1 MLNVTSIKESSF
13 RIAGPWVLGLFS
25 LSAATF
31 VVAARMAGWYGGPNS
46 RFLLL
51 PFVAV
56 LGGLTPLLAAM
67 WAFDVPDALGT
78 AMLGTW
84 GSFGIGYALLE
95 WLFLSGRLAEPVGPY
110 HELGF
115 WFIPLALITWVGA
128 AAAGSAALGLTLAF
142 LAAGATIA
150 AVANLSLHG
159 GLLMAAGW
167 LLLIASAIGWYTATA
182 MMFEATS
189 GRQIWPLGRMTQRV
203 APITEP
209 MPGASPAARHA
220 G

>member
-1 MLNVTSIKESSF
+1 MDTMLEVTSIKESSF

-31 VVAARMAGWYGGPNS
+31 VVAARMAGWYGGPDS

-67 WAFDVPDALGT
+67 WAFEVPDALGT

-115 WFIPLALITWVGA
+115 WFIPLALITSVGA
-128 AAAGSAALGLTLAF
+128 AAAGSAVLGLTLAF
-142 LAAGATIA
+142 LPARRSPRSPTWACTAG
-150 AVANLSLHG
+150 S
-159 GLLMAAGW
+159 
-167 LLLIASAIGWYTATA
+167 
-182 MMFEATS
+182 
-189 GRQIWPLGRMTQRV
+189 
-203 APITEP
+203 
-209 MPGASPAARHA
+209 
-220 G
+220 

>member
-1 MLNVTSIKESSF
+1 MLNVTPIKESAL

-31 VVAARMAGWYGGPNS
+31 VVAARMAGWYGDAHS
-46 RFLLL
+46 QFLLL

-67 WAFDVPDALGT
+67 WAFEVPDVLGT

-84 GSFGIGYALLE
+84 GSFGIGYALLG
-95 WLFLSGRLAEPVGPY
+95 WLFLSGRLAEPAGPF

-128 AAAGSAALGLTLAF
+128 AAAESAALGLTLAF
-142 LAAGATIA
+142 LAAGATLAAIA
-150 AVANLSLHG
+150 HLSLHA
-159 GLLMAAGW
+159 GLLVVAGW
-167 LLLIASAIGWYTATA
+167 LLVIASVIGWYTASA

-189 GRQIWPLGRMTQRV
+189 GRQVWPLGRMAQRV
-203 APITEP
+203 TSAAEP
-209 MPGASPAARHA
+209 VPGPSPAARHA